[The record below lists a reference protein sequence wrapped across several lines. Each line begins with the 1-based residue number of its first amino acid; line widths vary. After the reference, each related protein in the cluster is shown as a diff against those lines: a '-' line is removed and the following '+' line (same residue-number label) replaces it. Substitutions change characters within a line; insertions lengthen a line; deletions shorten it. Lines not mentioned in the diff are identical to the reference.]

1 MSLLVRSA
9 LETLEDESADAALR
23 SVACTTLLAAL
34 TAGVDVPSAA
44 PMAVWRWLLRS
55 GSGASALHLHEL
67 PSCEV
72 ARDAVRVLTV
82 DPEAGDDARDLALA
96 ALHGENLAVVTDADV
111 LLLAERVMDEGRTRR
126 FTFLV
131 EGVHELR
138 GFAPDFLRVLRD
150 RLAASS
156 SPVVRA
162 AAIEIGG
169 LLARIDEL
177 FTQRMLRD
185 VSPAV
190 RRAALEQL
198 ERVEVPDRGRASAL
212 VSQHLGGEQH
222 RSVVGAG
229 LSVLGALV
237 RREPETH

>member
-1 MSLLVRSA
+1 MSLLVRCA
-9 LETLEDESADAALR
+9 LETLEDAGAVPALR
-23 SVACTTLLAAL
+23 SVACATLLAAL
-34 TAGVDVPSAA
+34 TAGVDVPPAA
-44 PMAVWRWLLRS
+44 TMAVWRWLLQS

-67 PSCEV
+67 SSSEV
-72 ARDAVRVLTV
+72 ARDAVRILTV

-111 LLLAERVMDEGRTRR
+111 LLLAERVVDEGRTRR

-131 EGVHELR
+131 ECIHELR

-156 SPVVRA
+156 SPQVRA
-162 AAIEIGG
+162 AATEVGG
-169 LLARIDEL
+169 LLARVDEH
-177 FTQRMLRD
+177 FTERMLRD
-185 VSPAV
+185 ASPMV

-198 ERVEVPDRGRASAL
+198 EHVEVPDRERAAAIVRRHLSA
-212 VSQHLGGEQH
+212 EQH
-222 RSVVGAG
+222 RSVIGTG

-237 RREPETH
+237 RREHETN